1 MIYFFYYV
9 NIRSDN
15 ISRRFGAIINLKL
28 IRENGDVKF
37 KAYGEEIDE
46 RFEGEYEAGD
56 KWRVELCD
64 GEFVKLRLDETL
76 AESMVYVPDGVF
88 EFAVPQDRELKSCYA
103 PGAFSGESHRVYC
116 AEPTEAEIYSDR
128 LISLNS
134 HDRHNVPKY
143 FPHAVANFVTRE
155 DPCFFER
162 NAIDGVIDNS
172 NHGAYPYHSWGG
184 GLREDLEF
192 EVHFGMPVEVS
203 RVVIF
208 LRADFPHDTY
218 WKEAD
223 IEFSDGTRIHNELIG
238 TADGQAAEFEPK
250 LTEYVKLTG
259 FKQQRLED
267 GSLSFAALTQ
277 IEIYGKYIKKE
288 NEGMEVR
295 DAANAKDVKYYTTD
309 RLREEFHIGNLFTKD
324 NIRMVYSH
332 IDRIIVIGMMPIKL
346 ELKLE
351 AGKELAAEYFLERRE
366 LGCINIG
373 GPGVI
378 TIDGETYDMNPRDGI
393 YVGRGH
399 KDLRFKSLDEKNPAK
414 FYITSCPAHTEYP
427 TVKIDITK
435 ARKVPCGSV
444 EDCNKRVINQYI
456 HPEVMKSCQLAM
468 GLTQLEVGSNWNT
481 MPSHTHDRRMEVYLY
496 LDMGAND
503 AVFHMM
509 GEPKETRHIVMHN
522 EEAVISPSWS
532 IHSGVG
538 TKNYSFI
545 WAMCGENQEFTDMD
559 HIETKELR

>member
-1 MIYFFYYV
+1 MI
-9 NIRSDN
+9 D
-15 ISRRFGAIINLKL
+15 IINLKL

-37 KAYGEEIDE
+37 KAYGNEIDE
-46 RFEGEYEAGD
+46 HFHGEYEPGD
-56 KWRVELCD
+56 KFRIELCD
-64 GEFVKLRLDETL
+64 GSFVKLKLDPTL
-76 AESMVYVPDGVF
+76 LESIVYVPDGTF
-88 EFAVPQDRELKSCYA
+88 EFAVPFDREREACYA
-103 PGAFSGESHRVYC
+103 PGAFGGDDHRIVVS
-116 AEPTEAEIYSDR
+116 EPTDAEIYEDR

-143 FPHAVANFVTRE
+143 YPHAVANFVTRE

-172 NHGAYPYHSWGG
+172 NHGFFPYHSWGG
-184 GLREDLEF
+184 GLREDLEY
-192 EVHFGMPVEVS
+192 ELHFGTDVEVS
-203 RVVIF
+203 RVVLF

-218 WKEAD
+218 WKECD
-223 IEFSDGTRIHNELIG
+223 VEFSDGTRVHANLIG
-238 TADGQAAEFEPK
+238 TADGQTVEFEPK
-250 LTEYVKLTG
+250 TTEMIKLTG

-277 IEIYGKYIKKE
+277 IEVYGKYIKKE

-309 RLREEFHIGNLFTKD
+309 RLREEFHIANLFTKD

-332 IDRIIVIGMMPIKL
+332 IDRIIVIGMMPVFA
-346 ELKLE
+346 ELRLE
-351 AGKELAAEYFLERRE
+351 AGKELAANYFLERRE

-373 GPGVI
+373 GKGII
-378 TIDGETYDMNPRDGI
+378 TIDGVTYEMNPRDGI
-393 YVGRGH
+393 YVGMGT
-399 KDLRFKSLDEKNPAK
+399 KELTFKSVDPENPAK
-414 FYITSCPAHTEYP
+414 FYMTSCPAHTQYP

-481 MPSHTHDRRMEVYLY
+481 MPCHTHDRRMEVYLY
-496 LDMGAND
+496 LDMDRND

-538 TKNYSFI
+538 TRNYSFI